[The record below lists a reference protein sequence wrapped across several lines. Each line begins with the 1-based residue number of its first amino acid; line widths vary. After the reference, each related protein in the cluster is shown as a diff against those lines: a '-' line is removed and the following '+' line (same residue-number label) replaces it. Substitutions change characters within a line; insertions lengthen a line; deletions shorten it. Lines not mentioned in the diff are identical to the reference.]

1 MNDRVDVGKFA
12 TAGMVSRNVVTQ
24 GGICNDLLYIYV
36 RSLDIFEYLL
46 AILHMSFDQI
56 LSA

>member
-12 TAGMVSRNVVTQ
+12 TAGISRNVATH
-24 GGICNDLLYIYV
+24 GGFAMIYCNYV
-36 RSLDIFEYLL
+36 RSLDIFGYLL
-46 AILHMSFDQI
+46 AILHVSFDQI